1 MANIDKELNKVTEK
15 AEHLEEKV
23 EQESFAM
30 SMLREYSRNAKRWFT
45 IAIVILCMWLSTIG
59 VFIWYL
65 YQYDY
70 VSESTVTVDGKEG
83 IALYQDGK
91 GNVLNN
97 GENSEKNNE
106 ETN

>member
-70 VSESTVTVDGKEG
+70 TSYTVEG
-83 IALYQDGK
+83 TQDGQGINIISGGDANYGAESK
-91 GNVLNN
+91 S
-97 GENSEKNNE
+97 ENK
-106 ETN
+106 ETNQ